1 MSGGVIKPD
10 PSAAVGEAVEVLTK
24 AGTGWLMGQPPIA
37 VFAIVMLVFVLFA
50 GYWTVDQI
58 IPSHIDRINA
68 GYAAQAKEYD
78 KSLDKVIG
86 SFKES
91 SDRHEKHVKEILDI
105 MREDRRP
112 IAVNPLGAG
121 S

>member
-1 MSGGVIKPD
+1 MSGETLRPD

-37 VFAIVMLVFVLFA
+37 VFAIVMLVFVLAA
-50 GYWTVDQI
+50 GYWTVDHV
-58 IPSHIDRINA
+58 IPNHLQKINDGYSHQ
-68 GYAAQAKEYD
+68 AAEYD
-78 KSLDKVIG
+78 KSLDKVIAT
-86 SFKES
+86 FKEN

-105 MREDRRP
+105 MRDDRKP
-112 IAVNPLGAG
+112 IAVNPIGVG